1 MKQKILQIFLIAF
14 IVFMIG
20 GILSSVSSKPSED
33 VSVIT
38 SDFDNI
44 SEYDTQGYASTDP
57 FEEDDVNEVA
67 KINGKVGNIVSEGIN
82 KVLNSFFELIKNFV
96 S

>member
-1 MKQKILQIFLIAF
+1 MKQKILQVFLIAF

-38 SDFDNI
+38 SDFDNM
-44 SEYDTQGYASTDP
+44 SQYDTQGYVSTDP
-57 FEEDDVNEVA
+57 FDEDNVNEVA
-67 KINGKVGNIVSEGIN
+67 KINGKVGDIISNGIN
-82 KVLNSFFELIKNFV
+82 KMMDSFFELIKKFV